1 MEQAVRV
8 FVAGAS
14 GALGVPLVR
23 QLVAQ
28 GHQVTGL
35 TRHAAKRTLLE
46 GLGAEAVVANA
57 LDPDALRAAVVAAQ
71 PDVVV
76 HALTAIPR
84 RGPLRARDIRATDRL
99 RVEGTSNLLASS
111 VAAGARRLVAESM
124 VLVYGF
130 GDHGAEFLTEQHPA
144 AERSPTSWLQQSVDA
159 LRELERQVLQA
170 TARGEIEG
178 IVLRFG
184 FFYGPVPG
192 METMVRLL
200 RRRFVGVPGGVSGIG
215 SWVHVEDAAAAVVAA
230 IRHGR
235 PGQVYNV
242 VDDEPVGAGEL
253 LAALA
258 SEVEAPAP
266 RLVPRWLVRLAA
278 PFLLADLETVIRVS
292 NAKAKH
298 ELNWRPAFPTY
309 RDGLADLAATLGREQ
324 RHKSSVRCRR
334 WSNR

>member
-1 MEQAVRV
+1 MEQALRV

-28 GHQVTGL
+28 GHEVVGL

-57 LDPDALRAAVVAAQ
+57 LDPNALRAAVVAAQ

-84 RGPLRARDIRATDRL
+84 RGPLRARDIRPTDRL
-99 RVEGTSNLLASS
+99 RTKGTSNLLAASR
-111 VAAGARRLVAESM
+111 AAGARRLVAESM

-130 GDHGAEFLTEQHPA
+130 GDHGGRVLTEQHPA
-144 AERSPTSWLQQSVDA
+144 AERSSTRWLQQSVDA
-159 LRELERQVLQA
+159 LRGLERQVLQA
-170 TARGEIEG
+170 ASRGEIEG

-184 FFYGPVPG
+184 FFYGPASG
-192 METMVRLL
+192 MQTTVRLL
-200 RRRFVGVPGGVSGIG
+200 RRRLVGVLGSLSGIG

-235 PGQVYNV
+235 PGHAYNV

-253 LAALA
+253 LATLA
-258 SEVEAPAP
+258 SEVNAPAP
-266 RLVPRWLVRLAA
+266 RRMPRWLVRLAA
-278 PFLLADLETVIRVS
+278 PFLLADLETVLRVS

-309 RDGLADLAATLGREQ
+309 RDGLADLAATFRP
-324 RHKSSVRCRR
+324 
-334 WSNR
+334 